1 MLAYLAVQGPTARR
15 DLRLLLWPN
24 SQRPDASLRVAL
36 HLLKKEDGGAV
47 EGIDLLRSDV
57 ICDANVLLG
66 LHGQEALDAYP
77 GPFLPDVQAFNVSVE
92 FEEWVDL
99 QRARVARHVQNEAL
113 ALAERTMPEAAALA
127 AERAYRL
134 SGAVPPDPDLLRRM
148 LEVTLPGSAFER
160 EVRSEL
166 EPFIVGATPVSQVRA
181 AGRMLGRET
190 ELDALLAWSAGRK
203 RMNVPGSRS

>member
-1 MLAYLAVQGPTARR
+1 MRSPRTLHTLGELSLGAFRQSKPLLMLAYLAVQGPTARR

-99 QRARVARHVQNEAL
+99 QRARVARHVQNI
-113 ALAERTMPEAAALA
+113 TDCP
-127 AERAYRL
+127 
-134 SGAVPPDPDLLRRM
+134 
-148 LEVTLPGSAFER
+148 
-160 EVRSEL
+160 
-166 EPFIVGATPVSQVRA
+166 
-181 AGRMLGRET
+181 
-190 ELDALLAWSAGRK
+190 
-203 RMNVPGSRS
+203 